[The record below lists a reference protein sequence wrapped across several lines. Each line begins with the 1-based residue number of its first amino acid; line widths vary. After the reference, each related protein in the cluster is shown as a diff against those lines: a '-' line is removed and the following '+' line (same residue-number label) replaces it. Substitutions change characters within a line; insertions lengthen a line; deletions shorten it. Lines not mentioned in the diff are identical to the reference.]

1 MINPFYLSLFFGKG
15 FFLNVVPVSGNTMRA
30 SNNINNNNIYNF
42 IYERII

>member
-1 MINPFYLSLFFGKG
+1 MINPGYLNGLIGEG
-15 FFLNVVPVSGNTMRA
+15 LFLNVVPVSGNTMRA